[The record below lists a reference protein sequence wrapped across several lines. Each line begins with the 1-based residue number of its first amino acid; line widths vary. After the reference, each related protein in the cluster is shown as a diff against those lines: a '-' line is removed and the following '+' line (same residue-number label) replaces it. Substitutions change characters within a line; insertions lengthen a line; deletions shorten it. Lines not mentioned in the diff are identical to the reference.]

1 MPTPGNIAASFDV
14 ANLDLA
20 LNELMGAVCKYAHF
34 NKTIDVG
41 FSKHLEKGKSHADF
55 NLDTIDSL
63 DITGCDDNQLSFMPG
78 NDTLLLEI
86 GNLNFEIG
94 LTGDFSGKKSLIK
107 ASGTMERIVL
117 TNLTL

>member
-1 MPTPGNIAASFDV
+1 
-14 ANLDLA
+14 
-20 LNELMGAVCKYAHF
+20 MGAVCKYAHF
-34 NKTIDVG
+34 NKSIAVD
-41 FSKHLEKGKSHADF
+41 FSKRIEKGRSYADL
-55 NLDTIDSL
+55 NLDSIDSFAL
-63 DITGCDDNQLSFMPG
+63 TGCDDNQLSFMPG

-94 LTGDFSGKKSLIK
+94 LTGDFDGKKSLIK